1 MLLEINKYTPNT
13 DVQKEKKE
21 RKLANNIKQNTIEME
36 RYENYHCVN
45 LNVQLQLTVVFWKM
59 TDGAETIMIIR

>member
-45 LNVQLQLTVVFWKM
+45 LNVQLQLTVVF
-59 TDGAETIMIIR
+59 